1 MEIKDIEITIKEI
14 KNILNKINLEKNDK
28 ENIKKISYGLYDELK
43 SEKDEDVKE
52 FLKKYVCIK
61 KKPMKYQKN
70 CFP

>member
-1 MEIKDIEITIKEI
+1 MIQYEPHLLGEYATPP
-14 KNILNKINLEKNDK
+14 
-28 ENIKKISYGLYDELK
+28 ELK